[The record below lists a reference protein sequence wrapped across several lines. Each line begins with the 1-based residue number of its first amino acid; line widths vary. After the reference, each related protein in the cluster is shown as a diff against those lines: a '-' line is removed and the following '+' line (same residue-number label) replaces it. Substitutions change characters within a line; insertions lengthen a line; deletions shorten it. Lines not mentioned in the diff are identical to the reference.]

1 MELKLD
7 WANPE
12 WWLWTVTLVLL
23 GLGILDQ
30 HWAFNLAILV
40 SVGHAGYFYWK
51 SRSWK
56 DFATQVRI
64 AYLVLMLVAS
74 MDRSELLFLLIFLA
88 TLMVVLFDW
97 CILTATLKRMP
108 WNQGT

>member
-64 AYLVLMLVAS
+64 AYLVLLLVAN
-74 MDRSELLFLLIFLA
+74 MDSSELLFLLMFLYTTLVVIFNQPLLEQA
-88 TLMVVLFDW
+88 
-97 CILTATLKRMP
+97 LKRMP
-108 WNQGT
+108 WNQGP